1 MVRSADIATKRTA
14 LFVVEDVDMAKL
26 MIELG
31 ANASHRN
38 GEDETVSQI
47 RLHIQ
52 SQLKLA
58 VLQAA
63 QRHLEENPTIS
74 AYLASIT
81 NEEID
86 LPSAED
92 QQDMDLD
99 RSVDQSSSALMSQV
113 QDIMLQSERD
123 GTDPEPAL
131 REIVTSV
138 VTGAAQEGQ
147 AIGADSLDAESNT
160 RPRPPVAER

>member
-1 MVRSADIATKRTA
+1 M
-14 LFVVEDVDMAKL
+14 DV
-26 MIELG
+26 
-31 ANASHRN
+31 
-38 GEDETVSQI
+38 
-47 RLHIQ
+47 
-52 SQLKLA
+52 
-58 VLQAA
+58 
-63 QRHLEENPTIS
+63 
-74 AYLASIT
+74 
-81 NEEID
+81 
-86 LPSAED
+86 
-92 QQDMDLD
+92 D